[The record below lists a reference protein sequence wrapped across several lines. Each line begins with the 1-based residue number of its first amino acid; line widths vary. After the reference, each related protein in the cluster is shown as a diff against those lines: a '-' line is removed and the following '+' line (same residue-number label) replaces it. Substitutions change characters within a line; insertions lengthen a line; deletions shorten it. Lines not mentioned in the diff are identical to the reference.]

1 MTSFP
6 MVLLSKE
13 AADRIEG
20 WGASWGI
27 FNARSSEA
35 EGLLVVSGIS
45 RKEGMRLPAPSTW
58 ESGHFLHY
66 ADEIPGI
73 GCWYRVNPELTEL
86 HRPVMNRDASLTVD
100 GFKQHIIGGWR
111 LPTADRSMPVLTYSA
126 DADRPAR
133 WSLWWVSQEEA
144 RPGSM
149 ELVAGRAPLDFLE
162 GAWPVS
168 DLAQRRAVVIGVGS
182 IGAVVAESLA
192 SYAVG
197 RIDLVDP
204 DRLLEHNLVRHRLGA
219 RDLGRLKVNAMAEHL
234 EARFPGVIVGRHPL
248 NVVYA
253 ADQIRP
259 LFAASDVVV
268 GATDGVVSRRV
279 INHLARRAD
288 VPAVLACVL
297 ESGALGEVVRVR
309 PGAGCLLCLRTHLT
323 EIGAVDPEPGLDQDY
338 EMGTPHL
345 PMTAVAGDL
354 GLIGILAAK
363 AAVATLLEQT
373 GHWEQRLPGDVA
385 VVGLQPVPDV
395 APPFDL
401 ERTGDVRWSPMVASR
416 PDCPTCAAA

>member
-1 MTSFP
+1 

-13 AADRIEG
+13 AAHRIEG
-20 WGASWGI
+20 WDTSWGI
-27 FNARSSEA
+27 FNARCSDA
-35 EGLLVVSGIS
+35 EGLWVVSRIG
-45 RKEGMRLPAPSTW
+45 RKDTLLVPAPSDW
-58 ESGHFLHY
+58 ESRHFLHQ
-66 ADEIPGI
+66 ADEVPGI
-73 GCWYRVNPELTEL
+73 GCWYRVNPELTDL
-86 HRPVMNRDASLTVD
+86 HRPVMNRDASLTLD
-100 GFKQHIIGGWR
+100 GFKQHVLDGWR
-111 LPTADRSMPVLTYSA
+111 VPPSGRSMAVMTYSLSE
-126 DADRPAR
+126 DGPPR

-144 RPGSM
+144 RPGSL
-149 ELVAGRAPLDFLE
+149 EIIEGRPPLDYLN

-168 DLAQRRAVVIGVGS
+168 ELAQRRAVVIGVGS
-182 IGAVVAESLA
+182 IGGVVAETLA
-192 SYAVG
+192 SYAIG
-197 RIDLVDP
+197 RVDLVDP

-234 EARFPGVIVGRHPL
+234 EARFPGLIVGCHPL

-259 LFAASDVVV
+259 LLELSDVVV

-279 INHLARRAD
+279 INHLARRAN

-297 ESGALGEVVRVR
+297 ESGALGEVIRVR
-309 PGAGCLLCLRTHLT
+309 PGTGCLLCLRTHLT
-323 EIGAVDPEPGLDQDY
+323 QTGALNPEPRLDQDY

-354 GLIGILAAK
+354 GLVGDLAAK
-363 AAVATLLEQT
+363 AAVATLLEQA

-395 APPFDL
+395 AAPFDV
-401 ERTGDVRWSPMVASR
+401 ERTAEVRWSPMVASN